1 DVLAAVLRDAG
12 RLRAGDRGR
21 GAGGLRGAPLPG
33 RPPRPRHAVPGRLR
47 RQPRPVPGRRR
58 AGPHV
63 AAHPPL
69 ASPPAP
75 SGAVEGN
82 TMFDGL
88 LMYILGGAVIG
99 ILARFFKPGADPI
112 GWIMTI
118 VLGALGALAGSYIAG
133 MLGVT
138 GLLVWAVAIL

>member
-1 DVLAAVLRDAG
+1 
-12 RLRAGDRGR
+12 
-21 GAGGLRGAPLPG
+21 
-33 RPPRPRHAVPGRLR
+33 
-47 RQPRPVPGRRR
+47 
-58 AGPHV
+58 
-63 AAHPPL
+63 
-69 ASPPAP
+69 
-75 SGAVEGN
+75 
-82 TMFDGL
+82 MFDGL

-138 GLLVWAVAIL
+138 GLLVWAVAILAAIVLLFLWEAIRGRRTRTA